1 MLQSWTTQ
9 WRKKAFF
16 EPDRMKTTPS
26 GKINENVEVK
36 IVPWALMRNPWVCVP
51 CNGLL
56 WRSAPVSADSWA
68 EAVETTI
75 MIENTIEKKLLLQIG
90 NMVRWRR
97 KDVGKMSRWVEWK
110 GGRGEDGRGR
120 LLKYCRSLIVL
131 LDNPFWVFYRADAFL
146 FHPLLSLLSTCHK
159 FY

>member
-1 MLQSWTTQ
+1 
-9 WRKKAFF
+9 
-16 EPDRMKTTPS
+16 MKTTPS

-90 NMVRWRR
+90 NMVR
-97 KDVGKMSRWVEWK
+97 
-110 GGRGEDGRGR
+110 
-120 LLKYCRSLIVL
+120 
-131 LDNPFWVFYRADAFL
+131 
-146 FHPLLSLLSTCHK
+146 
-159 FY
+159 